1 MNNKLLIYEL
11 DCLNSLF
18 LTDRKILKKVFSNII
33 IPRIAYYE
41 FKNRVDGEIQQ
52 TIKSLTRSKFVVLE
66 DFEIDSPEYKF
77 YNTLKKGIECKC
89 RGKCESA
96 AITIA
101 KHNNLTI
108 LSNHHCDYVKLYNL
122 NTISMIDLLIKSYE
136 NELINRD
143 EAEIFW
149 SNMENI
155 THYSGSFIDYFT
167 DELN

>member
-41 FKNRVDGEIQQ
+41 FKNRVDDEIQQ
-52 TIKSLTRSKFVVLE
+52 T
-66 DFEIDSPEYKF
+66 
-77 YNTLKKGIECKC
+77 N
-89 RGKCESA
+89 
-96 AITIA
+96 
-101 KHNNLTI
+101 NNLTI

-136 NELINRD
+136 NELINMD